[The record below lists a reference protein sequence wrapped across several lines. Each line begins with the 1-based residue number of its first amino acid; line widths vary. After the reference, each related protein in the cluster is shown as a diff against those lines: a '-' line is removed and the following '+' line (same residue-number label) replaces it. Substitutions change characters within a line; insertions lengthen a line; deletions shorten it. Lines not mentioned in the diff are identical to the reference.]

1 MTVLTERK
9 IETLAKKLI
18 VVGDQSRLKI
28 LCVIFDK
35 KKVCVSEIAEQLGM
49 SVATVSHHLQS
60 LSKAGLLEPNREGKR
75 VCYML
80 VKSEFNSDL
89 KNFICRNRK

>member
-1 MTVLTERK
+1 MSSQSK
-9 IETLAKKLI
+9 IEVLAKKLI

-60 LSKAGLLEPNREGKR
+60 LSRAGLLEPNKEGKR
-75 VCYML
+75 VCYTL
-80 VKSEFNSDL
+80 VKSGFNSDL